1 MIKVNKFY
9 TNKYRSKYISDIPT
23 DSEMKKENNSNE
35 ESKNNESK
43 TNEVKKE
50 IPSEIPITK
59 KRNFIVL

>member
-23 DSEMKKENNSNE
+23 DSEIKKDNE
-35 ESKNNESK
+35 ESKSNESK
-43 TNEVKKE
+43 EVKKE
-50 IPSEIPITK
+50 IPSEITMTK